1 MTERHQRL
9 ASDSKFDDS
18 NDEKLDDGG
27 NSGEGGATEEK
38 DDELV
43 DDSRL
48 STASTLMELDRKD
61 LLIVKDGTV
70 RVAESLDRE
79 QQQLDANG
87 EAVKASGTWTKAE
100 HDRFLRAMETYPKGP
115 WKSIAEMV
123 ATRTVRQTQ
132 THAQKYREK
141 VARRM
146 RGLRN
151 RNGTLQTPPMALGM
165 GIAGYS
171 SAVVSP
177 YSGGLP
183 HIHQQPPYPGAM
195 AYTPMMAPLSG
206 IPGQVMMT
214 TPPTTMAAT
223 ATATGEVVA
232 APMSSR
238 HHPSQQPLPPRYAS
252 AALSSTEFSQL
263 SQSSISSAFIGNTTY
278 PPSWEANQAEGKE
291 AVPDFD
297 ESMDF
302 LMKMYSANPNQIGAA
317 PLPSPPVAAAAAL
330 PSTTPSAAAV
340 FPRTPRTPS
349 PSSSSRARKRR
360 AEQQQTQEPQRK
372 HAKHIQQRD
381 EVKKERE
388 SQDD

>member
-1 MTERHQRL
+1 MTERHLRL

-18 NDEKLDDGG
+18 SDEKLDDGG

-183 HIHQQPPYPGAM
+183 HIHQQPPYPGTM
-195 AYTPMMAPLSG
+195 GYTPMMAPLSG
-206 IPGQVMMT
+206 MPGQMLT
-214 TPPTTMAAT
+214 TPPATMTTTTTREA
-223 ATATGEVVA
+223 VA
-232 APMSSR
+232 APMPSI

-252 AALSSTEFSQL
+252 AAPSSTEFSQL

-302 LMKMYSANPNQIGAA
+302 LMKMYSANPNQIGAP
-317 PLPSPPVAAAAAL
+317 PLPSPPVAAAAL
-330 PSTTPSAAAV
+330 PSTTLPTIPV

-349 PSSSSRARKRR
+349 PASSSRARKRR

-372 HAKHIQQRD
+372 HTKHIQQRD

-388 SQDD
+388 FKDN